1 MVWVGEGNLGRCCFS
16 LTEVGIIEWLKTLY
30 ENYFINTLVKE
41 LKPFKSSL
49 QIKIVTELLHLIRMM
64 LSKLSKYFK
73 NPNNTVLS
81 LSLLSWL
88 LPPHCSNVE
97 FYQFGCKYIPYGW
110 WIPTALMVFGGFLK
124 LWLRQIWE
132 QPLPQYPSARGD
144 GPVLLCE
151 FKQWFYPSSPLQG
164 TRPSDRLSFWC
175 LQAGSGPQPVT
186 ATVSSPRRDPS
197 RTWVPQGGFC
207 AHL

>member
-41 LKPFKSSL
+41 LKPLKSSL

-97 FYQFGCKYIPYGW
+97 FYQFGCKYVPYG
-110 WIPTALMVFGGFLK
+110 
-124 LWLRQIWE
+124 
-132 QPLPQYPSARGD
+132 
-144 GPVLLCE
+144 
-151 FKQWFYPSSPLQG
+151 
-164 TRPSDRLSFWC
+164 
-175 LQAGSGPQPVT
+175 
-186 ATVSSPRRDPS
+186 
-197 RTWVPQGGFC
+197 
-207 AHL
+207 